1 MIRRSEDDLEKTL
14 LYTKV
19 YFIFFKFVLLVVSL
33 VKHLAYAV
41 GLVLLCIVIVPQNA
55 HYKAETKMLG
65 LWTPS
70 KTRTNSGAHYAR

>member
-14 LYTKV
+14 LYRKV
-19 YFIFFKFVLLVVSL
+19 YFVFFNFVLRVVSF
-33 VKHLAYAV
+33 VKHLFYAV
-41 GLVLLCIVIVPQNA
+41 GFVLLCIVIVPQNA

-70 KTRTNSGAHYAR
+70 KTKTNNGAHYPR